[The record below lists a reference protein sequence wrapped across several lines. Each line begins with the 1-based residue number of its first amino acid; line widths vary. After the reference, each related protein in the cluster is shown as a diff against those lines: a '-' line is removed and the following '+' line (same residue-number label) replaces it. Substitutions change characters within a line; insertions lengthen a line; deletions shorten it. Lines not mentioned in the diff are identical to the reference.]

1 MLLTIANLQII
12 FNKTNIFSQ
21 KSTNMYQNININI
34 NIKNV
39 VNLDHSLETA
49 SPIPYVGIIPKFL
62 LRDNA
67 WEAYICAAF

>member
-12 FNKTNIFSQ
+12 FNKTNIFLQ
-21 KSTNMYQNININI
+21 ISTNMYQNININI
-34 NIKNV
+34 KTV

-67 WEAYICAAF
+67 WEAYRGI

>member
-1 MLLTIANLQII
+1 
-12 FNKTNIFSQ
+12 
-21 KSTNMYQNININI
+21 MYQNININI

-67 WEAYICAAF
+67 WEAYICAAFQNICL

>member
-1 MLLTIANLQII
+1 
-12 FNKTNIFSQ
+12 
-21 KSTNMYQNININI
+21 MYQNININI
-34 NIKNV
+34 KTV

-67 WEAYICAAF
+67 WEAYICAAFQNICL